1 MKTFFTTIIAFFLLA
16 TVPAQNNIKP
26 ASLGIHYSLTDFETA
41 AKIKV
46 TSLRDVLKNNQ
57 WSLPGQMMTGIGV
70 DFLKGITNHI
80 DFAASFNYT
89 KGINTYNLPSTN
101 INSYSLFTLETLLN
115 IKFISD
121 KHYVRPFLIA
131 GAGLYDQN
139 GTGMFAPLGIGFQ
152 FNIFNAAIL
161 NVQAQYNMAFKSA
174 DNSNL
179 FYQIGFATALTKKKS
194 PTTKIEIK
202 SEKKELMPEPKPVVI
217 AEVKK
222 VSKNIVVSVNDES
235 TLLPIPFVE
244 VKLASGDS
252 IVFTS
257 ITDSS
262 GKVFF
267 KAVKKGNYIATGF
280 LNNINTSTISLS
292 KENFNIGDDQI
303 KLSLTHNDP
312 RFTLTGYAA
321 DKTAGKAVG
330 NATITITNTSQN
342 SSKSTISNGIDG
354 QFHIQL
360 ESNSD
365 FIISGKKANYISN
378 IENISTKGLNRST
391 TLYVKLELRIE
402 EAKSGKT
409 IVLNKIYFEKG
420 STNLNTT
427 ASGDLNKLVQF
438 LKDNPTIKLEISGH
452 TDNIGGLIL
461 NNTLSLSR
469 AKSVTD
475 YLIKNGIGKNRLFAK
490 GYGPLQPIAS
500 NATAEGKAKNRRVE
514 MKVIQ

>member
-1 MKTFFTTIIAFFLLA
+1 
-16 TVPAQNNIKP
+16 
-26 ASLGIHYSLTDFETA
+26 
-41 AKIKV
+41 
-46 TSLRDVLKNNQ
+46 
-57 WSLPGQMMTGIGV
+57 
-70 DFLKGITNHI
+70 
-80 DFAASFNYT
+80 
-89 KGINTYNLPSTN
+89 
-101 INSYSLFTLETLLN
+101 
-115 IKFISD
+115 
-121 KHYVRPFLIA
+121 
-131 GAGLYDQN
+131 
-139 GTGMFAPLGIGFQ
+139 
-152 FNIFNAAIL
+152 
-161 NVQAQYNMAFKSA
+161 
-174 DNSNL
+174 
-179 FYQIGFATALTKKKS
+179 
-194 PTTKIEIK
+194 
-202 SEKKELMPEPKPVVI
+202 MPEPKPVVI

-235 TLLPIPFVE
+235 TLLPLPFVE

-391 TLYVKLELRIE
+391 IPVSEPTRRTPISYAV
-402 EAKSGKT
+402 
-409 IVLNKIYFEKG
+409 FC
-420 STNLNTT
+420 
-427 ASGDLNKLVQF
+427 
-438 LKDNPTIKLEISGH
+438 LKK
-452 TDNIGGLIL
+452 
-461 NNTLSLSR
+461 
-469 AKSVTD
+469 
-475 YLIKNGIGKNRLFAK
+475 
-490 GYGPLQPIAS
+490 
-500 NATAEGKAKNRRVE
+500 
-514 MKVIQ
+514 